1 MTWELKNDRP
11 IFRQLVEHI
20 QLMIVSGGY
29 KPGEKLPSV
38 RDLAAEASVNPNT
51 MQKALADLEQNS
63 LVYAQRTSGRYIT
76 EDEGMIAKLKNELAT
91 QQILDFLERMGQLG
105 FSKQQTIELMTK
117 TGEENGQ

>member
-51 MQKALADLEQNS
+51 MQKALADLEQNG

-91 QQILDFLERMGQLG
+91 QQILDFLEKMGQIG

>member
-91 QQILDFLERMGQLG
+91 QQILDFLEKMGQIG

>member
-51 MQKALADLEQNS
+51 MQKALADLEQNG

-91 QQILDFLERMGQLG
+91 QQILDFLERMGQIG

>member
-51 MQKALADLEQNS
+51 MQKALADLEQS
-63 LVYAQRTSGRYIT
+63 GLVYAQRTSGRYIT

-91 QQILDFLERMGQLG
+91 QQILDFLERMGQIG

>member
-20 QLMIVSGGY
+20 QLMIMSGGY

-51 MQKALADLEQNS
+51 MQKALADLEQNG

-91 QQILDFLERMGQLG
+91 QQILDFLEKMGQIG

>member
-51 MQKALADLEQNS
+51 MQKALADLEQS
-63 LVYAQRTSGRYIT
+63 GLVYAQRTSGRYIT

-91 QQILDFLERMGQLG
+91 QQILDFLEKMGQIG